1 MDFYL
6 LTAGLFL
13 FLSFEKQEEAKRLIT
28 PGQYF
33 GHRFSRL
40 FPWAFTAFLLAAV
53 VQRLIID
60 RVTSPI
66 ALLDYFSGD
75 IWEILLVKWTGMSEG
90 GLMLNAPVWTM
101 SSMLLVGFLIWSCIY
116 HGKQKFL
123 DILMPLTLILGV
135 GVWRHVPSDNTQDWI
150 GFTAFGTFR
159 AWLVMCLGYY
169 CLRLGKRLS
178 AAPVNR
184 RGQWLLFGVECV
196 MHLLLLWICLYRNTK
211 YYQWLAILLFML
223 SIAIAFSGKSYLEQL
238 LRRVRF
244 VPFLGE
250 LSLSIYLV
258 HYPMIQLQEWILKHF
273 GIARYYDYRLLFAA
287 VVVVA
292 ALLHYY
298 LTPPGIRLCKTAW
311 GKLRGAVVDQNP

>member
-1 MDFYL
+1 MSRNRSLDLFKFLYSWVIVYYHLLCSTTGAVRGGFFAVDFYL

-101 SSMLLVGFLIWSCIY
+101 SSMLLVGFLIWSCMY

-169 CLRLGKRLS
+169 CLRWGSGCPRL
-178 AAPVNR
+178 R
-184 RGQWLLFGVECV
+184 
-196 MHLLLLWICLYRNTK
+196 
-211 YYQWLAILLFML
+211 
-223 SIAIAFSGKSYLEQL
+223 
-238 LRRVRF
+238 
-244 VPFLGE
+244 
-250 LSLSIYLV
+250 
-258 HYPMIQLQEWILKHF
+258 
-273 GIARYYDYRLLFAA
+273 
-287 VVVVA
+287 
-292 ALLHYY
+292 
-298 LTPPGIRLCKTAW
+298 
-311 GKLRGAVVDQNP
+311 

>member
-1 MDFYL
+1 
-6 LTAGLFL
+6 
-13 FLSFEKQEEAKRLIT
+13 
-28 PGQYF
+28 
-33 GHRFSRL
+33 
-40 FPWAFTAFLLAAV
+40 
-53 VQRLIID
+53 
-60 RVTSPI
+60 
-66 ALLDYFSGD
+66 
-75 IWEILLVKWTGMSEG
+75 
-90 GLMLNAPVWTM
+90 
-101 SSMLLVGFLIWSCIY
+101 
-116 HGKQKFL
+116 
-123 DILMPLTLILGV
+123 
-135 GVWRHVPSDNTQDWI
+135 
-150 GFTAFGTFR
+150 
-159 AWLVMCLGYY
+159 
-169 CLRLGKRLS
+169 
-178 AAPVNR
+178 
-184 RGQWLLFGVECV
+184 

-258 HYPMIQLQEWILKHF
+258 HYPMIQLQEWILKHI